1 MKDRDQSKQ
10 RGKTNGEEQK
20 QCKKTTVR
28 INKLEIKLPRKSKRP
43 SWQIGKKRRKSRIRA
58 FLERKSRENNCKK
71 FTHEIRKFPRI
82 EGHESPGFKNLVCIH
97 CVQHR
102 PIPRNTEDNFYELP
116 ERERERETK
125 GLHTSGFGFNSNTGS
140 KKTRE

>member
-43 SWQIGKKRRKSRIRA
+43 SWQIGKKKEKVQNKGIFRK
-58 FLERKSRENNCKK
+58 EEQRK
-71 FTHEIRKFPRI
+71 
-82 EGHESPGFKNLVCIH
+82 
-97 CVQHR
+97 
-102 PIPRNTEDNFYELP
+102 
-116 ERERERETK
+116 
-125 GLHTSGFGFNSNTGS
+125 
-140 KKTRE
+140 